1 MSETNKNTEPS
12 SSRLIATLGIAGLLS
27 GLLLVG
33 AYLYTLPMIEANK
46 AAALE
51 RAIYKVLPGCTSFET
66 LVLTDGKLDVLKE
79 VKAAA
84 GGKPPKAIYAGKDE
98 TGKLI
103 GFAIPSDEP
112 GFQDVI
118 AGIMGYQPET
128 KTIVGFEVLDTK
140 ETPGLGDK
148 IIKDKAFTVQ
158 FESLSVVPE
167 IVAVKKGEKK
177 NPNEVE
183 AITGATISSK
193 TVVKLL
199 NKGIGEWK
207 GTIEGYLKNQGIE
220 ELGN

>member
-1 MSETNKNTEPS
+1 MEEIKNTTAPEPS
-12 SSRLIATLGIAGLLS
+12 STRLIATLGIAGLLS

-66 LVLTDGKLDVLKE
+66 LVLRDAKLTVVKELKA
-79 VKAAA
+79 VS
-84 GGKPPKAIYAGKDE
+84 GGKPEKTIYAGHDDA
-98 TGKLI
+98 GKLV

-112 GFQDVI
+112 GFQDLIV
-118 AGIMGYQPET
+118 GILGYHPET
-128 KTIVGFEVLDTK
+128 KTIVGFEVLDSK

-148 IIKDKAFTVQ
+148 IIKDQAFIVQ
-158 FESLSVVPE
+158 FESLSVEPE
-167 IVAVKKGEKK
+167 IVSVKKGEKK

-199 NKGIGEWK
+199 NKGIGEWQ
-207 GTIEGYLKNQGIE
+207 GAIEGYLKTQVN
-220 ELGN
+220 

>member
-1 MSETNKNTEPS
+1 MDDIKNTTTPEPS
-12 SSRLIATLGIAGLLS
+12 SSRLIATLGIAGFLS

-51 RAIYKVLPGCTSFET
+51 RAIYKVLPGCTGFET
-66 LVLTDGKLDVLKE
+66 LVLNNGKLEVVKE
-79 VKAAA
+79 LKAAA
-84 GGKPPKAIYAGKDE
+84 GGKPPKAIYAGHDD
-98 TGKLI
+98 
-103 GFAIPSDEP
+103 PSDEP

-128 KTIVGFEVLDTK
+128 KTIVGFEVLDSK

-148 IIKDKAFTVQ
+148 IIKDQAFTVQ
-158 FESLSVVPE
+158 FESLSVEPE
-167 IVAVKKGEKK
+167 IVSVKKGEKK

-199 NKGIGEWK
+199 NKGIGEWR
-207 GTIEGYLKNQGIE
+207 GAIEEYLKMQ
-220 ELGN
+220 

>member
-1 MSETNKNTEPS
+1 MSEANINTASEPS
-12 SSRLIATLGIAGLLS
+12 STRLIATLGIAGFFS

-51 RAIYKVLPGCTSFET
+51 QAIYKVLPGCTGFET
-66 LVLTDGKLDVLKE
+66 LVLTDGKLE
-79 VKAAA
+79 VVTVVKVAS
-84 GGKPPKAIYAGKDE
+84 GGKPQKAIYAGHDDA
-98 TGKLI
+98 GNLV

-118 AGIMGYQPET
+118 SGILGYQPET
-128 KTIVGFEVLDTK
+128 KTIVGFEVLDSK

-148 IIKDKAFTVQ
+148 IVKDQAFRANFTA
-158 FESLSVVPE
+158 LSVEPQ

-193 TVVKLL
+193 TVVRLL
-199 NKGIGEWK
+199 QKGIGEWK
-207 GTIEGYLKNQGIE
+207 EPIENYLKNQ
-220 ELGN
+220 

>member
-1 MSETNKNTEPS
+1 MSEEKLNITAKEPS
-12 SSRLIATLGIAGLLS
+12 SSRLIATLGIAGFFS

-51 RAIYKVLPGCTSFET
+51 QAIYKVLPGCTSFET
-66 LVLTDGKLDVLKE
+66 LVLRDAKLTVVKE
-79 VKAAA
+79 LKAAS
-84 GGKPPKAIYAGKDE
+84 GGKPEKMIYAGHDDAG
-98 TGKLI
+98 TLV

-112 GFQDVI
+112 GFQDLIV
-118 AGIMGYQPET
+118 GILGYHPET
-128 KTIVGFEVLDTK
+128 KTIVGFEVLDSK

-148 IIKDKAFTVQ
+148 ITKDPAFRANFQ
-158 FESLSVVPE
+158 ALSVEPQ

-193 TVVKLL
+193 TVVRLL

-207 GTIEGYLKNQGIE
+207 GAIEDYLKMQE
-220 ELGN
+220 FGN